1 MWRQIP
7 SMSLKRRCFLLNGR
21 GVLVWVVVLF
31 CWVFLFVCFVLG
43 FVFVRLF
50 ALFCFFFYSTEWPW
64 SLLSPTSPL

>member
-1 MWRQIP
+1 
-7 SMSLKRRCFLLNGR
+7 MSLKRRCFLLNGR

-50 ALFCFFFYSTEWPW
+50 ALFCFFFIVQNGLGVCF
-64 SLLSPTSPL
+64 LLLLPFKC